1 MARKFSS
8 LYEKMPADARQ
19 RVEKRVHAESMALNG
34 LRRARE
40 LTQVA
45 VAERLGVD
53 QGAVSKIEKRADMYV
68 STLRGYIEAVG
79 GHLELRAVF
88 PDATVDVLIAD
99 ADA

>member
-8 LYEKMPADARQ
+8 LYEKMPLESRR
-19 RVEKRVHAESMALNG
+19 RVEKRVLAEKMALDG

-88 PDATVDVLIAD
+88 PDTTVDVLIAD
-99 ADA
+99 FDR